1 MTQHDSTSVENKAL
15 KVDQGGTLGMPP
27 KDGDPLWQQDFPI
40 NRAEEMDNSRRQF
53 LKFLGLT
60 SLAFFTGTL
69 GVALKGLFEQQ
80 RTSNLPEMRIASVND
95 VAEGQSLNFQYPADD
110 YPAILIHLPGGNFVA
125 YEQRCTHL
133 LCPVLYQG
141 DKGRIYCPCHD
152 GVFQPATGER
162 LAGPPPR
169 PLNKIK
175 IEVRGT
181 DIFAVGRSS

>member
-1 MTQHDSTSVENKAL
+1 MQQAET
-15 KVDQGGTLGMPP
+15 GIPP
-27 KDGDPLWQQDFPI
+27 KDGDPIWQQDFPI
-40 NRAEEMDNSRRQF
+40 NREDELNNSRRQF

-80 RTSNLPEMRIASVND
+80 RTEQLPQMRVASVSD
-95 VAEGQSLNFQYPADD
+95 VPEGKSLDFHYPEGE
-110 YPAILIHLPGGNFVA
+110 YPAILIHAPGNKFVA

-133 LCPVLYQG
+133 LCPVFYQG
-141 DKGRIYCPCHD
+141 DRNRIYCPCHEGTFD
-152 GVFQPATGER
+152 PATGTN

-175 IEVRGT
+175 IEVRGN
-181 DIFAVGRSS
+181 DIYAVGRET

>member
-1 MTQHDSTSVENKAL
+1 MSQPTST
-15 KVDQGGTLGMPP
+15 MPP

-40 NRAEEMDNSRRQF
+40 NRTAELNNSRRQF

-60 SLAFFTGTL
+60 SAAFFTGTL
-69 GVALKGLFEQQ
+69 AMALKAVFEEDRTAGLPAL
-80 RTSNLPEMRIASVND
+80 RVAALAD
-95 VAEGQSLNFQYPADD
+95 VAEGRSVYFNYPDKS
-110 YPAILIHLPGGNFVA
+110 YPAILIHLPGNQFVA

-141 DKGRIYCPCHD
+141 DKERMYCPCHD
-152 GVFQPATGER
+152 GVFDPATGKN

-175 IEVRGT
+175 LEVRGS
-181 DIFAVGRSS
+181 DIYAVGREEA